1 MCYWLLPESGI
12 PIART
17 SIQLV
22 TPAEMQ
28 TTEINQMIQAND
40 QKINVQLQQ
49 LSTSNDFEILS
60 LYPEDESPL

>member
-1 MCYWLLPESGI
+1 
-12 PIART
+12 
-17 SIQLV
+17 LV